1 MKDIGERNN
10 MEEWKEYKLGD
21 VSSVSSSK
29 RIFADEYQSEGIP
42 FYRSKEIIEKQKG
55 ISIAN
60 ELYIKESRY
69 NEIKNKFGV
78 PQKGDI
84 LLTSVGTLGI
94 PYLVKDEIFYFKD
107 GNITWFYNFKGI
119 NNRYLYYWFLSPIAK
134 HYFDIKAIGS
144 TQKALTIETLKKFDI
159 VLPSKSIQQKVA
171 DVLKSFDDKIE
182 LNNRI
187 NANLEEQAQA
197 LFRRWFVE
205 NKNKKWTYVDLGSVV
220 KTTSGGTPSRSNLSY
235 YENGTVK
242 WLKSKELKGTYITQ
256 TEEKITQYAVENSSA
271 KLLPQNSVLIAMY
284 GATVGEYA
292 IIAEKMTCNQAICA
306 LLPNENYPCFY
317 LFMLAKNKKEELVNL
332 AVGSAQQN
340 ISQVSIKQVQ
350 VPTCKELIRKYD
362 KLVAPYF
369 EKILNNIKQN
379 QSLCQLRDILLPKLM
394 NGEI

>member
-1 MKDIGERNN
+1 MKGIGGRNN
-10 MEEWKEYKLGD
+10 MEEWKEYTIDSICKN
-21 VSSVSSSK
+21 
-29 RIFADEYQSEGIP
+29 IFAGGDASKYCHTAEKTNENNIPIYANSVEKEGLYGYCNKPVVKEKAITIAARGAGTGFVSYRKEPFVPIVRLITLIP
-42 FYRSKEIIEKQKG
+42 QEE
-55 ISIAN
+55 
-60 ELYIKESRY
+60 
-69 NEIKNKFGV
+69 V
-78 PQKGDI
+78 DI
-84 LLTSVGTLGI
+84 L
-94 PYLVKDEIFYFKD
+94 F
-107 GNITWFYNFKGI
+107 
-119 NNRYLYYWFLSPIAK
+119 LYYMLKYKKITGDGS
-134 HYFDIKAIGS
+134 AIP
-144 TQKALTIETLKKFDI
+144 QLTIPMIKKE
-159 VLPSKSIQQKVA
+159 VVSLPSIEEQSRISTI
-171 DVLKSFDDKIE
+171 LSSLDDKIE

-197 LFRRWFVE
+197 LFHHWFVE

-379 QSLCQLRDILLPKLM
+379 QSLCQLRDTLLPKLM
-394 NGEI
+394 NGEIEILEEII

>member
-1 MKDIGERNN
+1 MKGIGERNN
-10 MEEWKEYKLGD
+10 MEEWKEYKLKDIIQFNPLERIPKGTKCRKIGMDQLSPFCRYVYSNNYDLYKGGTKFRNGD
-21 VSSVSSSK
+21 TIMARITPCLENGKTAYVSSLGDDEVAFGSTEFIVMRKIENVSDSKFIYYLSISPTIRDIAIKSMIGSSGRQRVQQDVLENLK
-29 RIFADEYQSEGIP
+29 MKLPSSLDDQIR
-42 FYRSKEIIEKQKG
+42 
-55 ISIAN
+55 IAN
-60 ELYIKESRY
+60 
-69 NEIKNKFGV
+69 
-78 PQKGDI
+78 I
-84 LLTSVGTLGI
+84 LSSL
-94 PYLVKDEIFYFKD
+94 
-107 GNITWFYNFKGI
+107 
-119 NNRYLYYWFLSPIAK
+119 
-134 HYFDIKAIGS
+134 
-144 TQKALTIETLKKFDI
+144 
-159 VLPSKSIQQKVA
+159 
-171 DVLKSFDDKIE
+171 DDKIE

-220 KTTSGGTPSRSNLSY
+220 KTTSGGTPSRSKLSY